1 MVNWETTAVIFPGQA
16 SQEVGMGKDFAD
28 AYPIARETFEQA
40 DDLLGY
46 SLSQMCWDGP
56 EDDLNQTINTQPAVY
71 VTSMAIWR
79 VLKQER
85 PEMKPAWMA
94 GHSLGEF
101 TALTVA
107 GAMSYEEGVQ
117 LVYKRSSLMQQAGDD
132 NPGAM
137 AALLG
142 LDTDKVVDLCKT
154 VSEETGKVVVLA
166 NDNCPGQAVVSGDIE
181 AVERLVEVAS
191 DAGAKRALK
200 LAVSVAAH
208 SPLMSSA
215 LPEFHRKLDETT
227 LSAPDIPVYGNVSAS
242 PLKTVAEIREELDHQ
257 LTQTVRWTESM
268 QAIIEAGGETFIEV
282 GSKDILSGLM
292 RRIDRKKERI
302 TINSVDA
309 LKAFLDS

>member
-16 SQEVGMGKDFAD
+16 SQEVGMGKDFAE
-28 AYPIARETFEQA
+28 AYPIAREIFEQA
-40 DDLLGY
+40 DELLGY
-46 SLSQMCWDGP
+46 SLSKMCWDGP
-56 EDDLNQTINTQPAVY
+56 EEDLNQTINTQPAVY

-79 VLKQER
+79 VLKQEH

-215 LPEFHRKLDETT
+215 LPEFHKKLDKTT
-227 LSAPDIPVYGNVSAS
+227 LNAPDIPVYGNVSAS

-268 QAIIEAGGETFIEV
+268 QAIIEAGGETFVEI